1 MSYRIKIHTD
11 STGYV
16 DAEIREDKNPK
27 TAKAMYEALPFESS
41 VNTWGDEVYFDTPIN
56 IDEEDSQREVDIG
69 DLGFW
74 PAGNCFCIFFGRTP
88 ASSGDK
94 PVAAS
99 PVNVFGKIVGD
110 PTIFRKVKSGD
121 KIRVER
127 S

>member
-1 MSYRIKIHTD
+1 MSYRIKIYAD
-11 STGYV
+11 STGYI

-27 TAKAMYEALPFESS
+27 TAKAIFEALPFESS

-121 KIRVER
+121 KIRVEKA
-127 S
+127 